1 MSRSRLQTALLFALL
16 ALVGAAAWSLELSGR
31 LVVDPAPLVR
41 LPPALGSWIAEEIPL
56 EDEVADMLR
65 ADVNVQRAYRHSRG
79 ELLWL
84 YVGYYGTARG
94 GRPEH
99 TPWVCYPAAGWS
111 IDAARKTLVDPET
124 DLWANEL
131 VVESEGERRLV
142 LFWYRSGTR
151 TGLTGGLALS
161 LSHLRDRVLRGR
173 ADGAL
178 VRVSTPIEDGDA
190 AAARALL
197 AGFAAGIDRQ
207 IADHWPAEHR
217 GGSPAAAAAFR

>member
-1 MSRSRLQTALLFALL
+1 MSRSNLQTALLFAML
-16 ALVGAAAWSLELSGR
+16 ALVGAAAWSLKLSGQ
-31 LVVDPAPLVR
+31 LVVDPRALAQ
-41 LPPALGSWIAEEIPL
+41 LPPALGAWSAEEIPL

-111 IDAARKTLVDPET
+111 IHAARKTLVDPAT
-124 DLWANEL
+124 GLWANEL
-131 VVESEGERRLV
+131 VVENEGDLRLV
-142 LFWYRSGTR
+142 LFWYRSETR

-178 VRVSTPIEDGDA
+178 VRVSTPILDA
-190 AAARALL
+190 DETAARALL
-197 AGFAAGIDRQ
+197 SGFASAIDRQ
-207 IADHWPAEHR
+207 ISAHWPAEHADEP
-217 GGSPAAAAAFR
+217 PATSTAFR